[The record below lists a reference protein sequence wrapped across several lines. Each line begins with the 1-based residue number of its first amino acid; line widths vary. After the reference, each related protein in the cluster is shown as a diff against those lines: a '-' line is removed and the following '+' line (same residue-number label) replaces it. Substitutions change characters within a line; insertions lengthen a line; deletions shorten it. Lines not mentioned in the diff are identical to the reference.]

1 MRFANA
7 FAHLLILVSVAAWL
21 ALALAPLAHGET
33 MVASYYGAES
43 GKRTAS
49 GEAFRPNGLTAASR
63 TLPFGTR
70 LKVCLAGCVVVRVT
84 DRGPFVRGRQ
94 LDLSQGAARAI
105 GLVGRGVARV
115 EVTRE

>member
-1 MRFANA
+1 MRTALVHAAILLVLMFWLGLLLGS
-7 FAHLLILVSVAAWL
+7 AHS
-21 ALALAPLAHGET
+21 EQ

-49 GEAFRPNGLTAASR
+49 GEAFVPSGLTAAHK
-63 TLPFGTR
+63 TLPFGSR

-115 EVTRE
+115 SVERL